1 MNKKEE
7 KRVSVVTRTFQPGTG
22 PGGKDFDS
30 DYFSKRVKKPIEN
43 LLQFDE
49 AVKRVVVV
57 VNGEEQSK
65 LGEIPDENGYTPSI
79 YALKEA
85 FSEAIDNG
93 RMIIKL
99 CKNWGPNPG
108 SAVALNEGLELVKAQ
123 GDTSWVLN
131 WSPEIEMDGYRV
143 REALKHAEQRGLN
156 VVGILRERYWERV
169 QWQLPQNTAC
179 LWDIET
185 LEAVDGFDSW
195 CNNTGRTVCLDEHG
209 EVSIAGMEDFHALL
223 RIMKREDLELRWGMV
238 GHRNPMVWHTDFE
251 QNSSRRRRH
260 LEKVARQKEVID
272 VYCTEVFE
280 GLNSEDVMPLVYS
293 CRYPD

>member
-7 KRVSVVTRTFQPGTG
+7 RRVSVVTRTFQPGTG

-30 DYFSKRVKKPIEN
+30 DYFSKRVKKPIED
-43 LLQFDE
+43 LLKFDE

-65 LGEIPDENGYTPSI
+65 LGEIPDEDGYTSSM

-85 FSEAIDNG
+85 FSGAIKKD

-108 SAVALNEGLELVKAQ
+108 SAVALNQGLKLVQAQ
-123 GDTSWVLN
+123 GDTPWILN
-131 WSPEIEMDGYRV
+131 WSPEIEMDGYRIK
-143 REALKHAEQRGLN
+143 EALKHAEQRGLN

-179 LWDIET
+179 LWEVET
-185 LEAVDGFDSW
+185 LKAIDGFDSW
-195 CNNTGRTVCLDEHG
+195 CNNTGKSVYLDEHG

-223 RIMKREDLELRWGMV
+223 RIMKSDELELRWGMI
-238 GHRNPMVWHTDFE
+238 GHRNPMAWHTDFE
-251 QNSSRRRRH
+251 EGSARRRRH
-260 LEKVARQKEVID
+260 LEKVARQEEVINT
-272 VYCTEVFE
+272 YCTEIFKE
-280 GLNSEDVMPLVYS
+280 LTYGDVMPKVFS
-293 CRYPD
+293 CRHLD